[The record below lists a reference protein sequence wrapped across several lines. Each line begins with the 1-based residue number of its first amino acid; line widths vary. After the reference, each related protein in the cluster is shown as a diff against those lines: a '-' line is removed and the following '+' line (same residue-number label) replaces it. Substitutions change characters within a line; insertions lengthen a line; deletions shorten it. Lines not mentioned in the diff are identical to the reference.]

1 MRLSMRF
8 SKGKQNTVAGFLF
21 FTFFLLPFSFGAD
34 SAFKVVV
41 KSAEIVVAGGSAKI
55 YVTVTNDDEK
65 SHIYTIS
72 LLSSRYTWF
81 SLKDSAF
88 IIPPHSSKST
98 VVLFHPPES
107 AGESIYRC
115 KIIVT
120 RDDGER
126 VVKFAAIK
134 VVQKK
139 ELVISDLSLSCT
151 LCDPGEKVAAY
162 IELSNT
168 APRRRVEVVFKFDG
182 IVKRS
187 KIIIGELS
195 KRSIKTSFQLDKLQ
209 PPGEYTVT
217 AEVYENG
224 KLIARRM
231 AKFKVKR
238 IKNVKIEKSVNS
250 DLFFKRVTITIKN
263 LGNAKEV
270 VYVNA
275 SSSGM
280 WYIYQ
285 GPKCEKK
292 NGMYVWEVELSP
304 EESKV
309 IKYEEFFW
317 LPVALVAAALLGVL
331 FFLLLYPRGIKIKKY
346 VIQKKPVKE
355 GETISVSIEIKAGK
369 NLRGIR
375 VIDFVPP
382 SFELVKSFETIKPIR
397 KEREEGIEL
406 VWKLRNM
413 RAGEE
418 RVLHYKL
425 RARISVIGSMK
436 LPKAKVI
443 CTIGKRKVEKSS
455 NAPHVKGS
463 E

>member
-1 MRLSMRF
+1 MRF
-8 SKGKQNTVAGFLF
+8 SEGRQSVIAGFLF
-21 FTFFLLPFSFGAD
+21 FTLFLLPFSFAVGD
-34 SAFKVVV
+34 AFKVVV
-41 KSAEIVVAGGSAKI
+41 KSPEIVVAGGSAKI
-55 YVTVTNDDEK
+55 YVTVTNDDEE
-65 SHIYTIS
+65 SHIYTIT
-72 LLSSRYTWF
+72 LLSSRYKWF
-81 SLKDSAF
+81 SLKDSTL

-98 VVLFHPPES
+98 VILFHPPES
-107 AGESIYRC
+107 AGESVYRC
-115 KIIVT
+115 KIIVR

-126 VVKFAAIK
+126 AVKLAAVK

-151 LCDPGEKVAAY
+151 LCNPGEKVTAY
-162 IELSNT
+162 IEVSNT
-168 APRRRVEVVFKFDG
+168 APRRKIEVVFRFNG
-182 IVKRS
+182 IEKKS
-187 KIIIGELS
+187 KIIVEELS
-195 KRSIKTSFQLDKLQ
+195 KRSIKASFQLDKLQ
-209 PPGEYTVT
+209 APGEYTVT
-217 AEVYENG
+217 AEVYENN
-224 KLIARRM
+224 KLLAKRT
-231 AKFKVKR
+231 AKFTVKK
-238 IKNVKIEKSVNS
+238 IKNIKIERNVSS
-250 DLFFKRVTITIKN
+250 DFFFKRVTITVKN

-317 LPVALVAAALLGVL
+317 LPVALIVVALVGILL
-331 FFLLLYPRGIKIKKY
+331 FLLLYPRGVKIKKY
-346 VIQKKPVKE
+346 VIQKKLLKE
-355 GETISVSIEIKAGK
+355 GETISVSIEIKASK
-369 NLRGIR
+369 NLKGIR
-375 VIDFVPP
+375 VIDFIPP

-397 KEREEGIEL
+397 KEKEEGIEL